1 MEKALQITFKQL
13 ESSEALERLIRD
25 RVERLEQFH
34 HNIIGCRV
42 VVETPHRG
50 PDSAKAALE
59 ITIEITVPGRN
70 PIIGRDV
77 DTRRDSKHDHGG
89 VVTRAF
95 EAVERQLKEAVELR
109 SGDVKRHESSSE
121 TGLVV
126 RLYPPQD
133 YGFIQVRGS
142 QDLYFTRN
150 AVVGGNFDDI
160 EVGAMVEVTRAT
172 TEGPMGPQASSVRVL
187 GGSQSPA

>member
-34 HNIIGCRV
+34 QNIIGCRV
-42 VVETPHRG
+42 VVEAPHRAT
-50 PDSAKAALE
+50 DSAKTPLG
-59 ITIEITVPGRN
+59 ITVEVTVPGRS

-77 DTRRDSKHDHGG
+77 DDRRDSKHDHGA

-109 SGDVKRHESSSE
+109 SGDVKRHEGSSE

-126 RLYPPQD
+126 RLYPPQE

-150 AVVGGNFDDI
+150 AVVGGDFDDI

-172 TEGPMGPQASSVRVL
+172 TEGPMGPQASSVRIL

>member
-1 MEKALQITFKQL
+1 MEKQLQITFKQL
-13 ESSEALERLIRD
+13 ESSEALEGLIRD

-34 HNIIGCRV
+34 DNIIGCRV
-42 VVETPHRG
+42 VVETPHRA
-50 PDSAKAALE
+50 PDSAKAAME
-59 ITIEITVPGRN
+59 ITVEVTVPGRN

-77 DTRRDSKHDHGG
+77 DTRRDSKHDHGA

-95 EAVERQLKEAVELR
+95 EAVERQLKEATEVRKGE
-109 SGDVKRHESSSE
+109 VKHHEGSSE

-142 QDLYFTRN
+142 ADLYFTRN
-150 AVVGGNFDDI
+150 AVVGGDFDDI

-172 TEGPMGPQASSVRVL
+172 GEGPMGPQASSVRVL